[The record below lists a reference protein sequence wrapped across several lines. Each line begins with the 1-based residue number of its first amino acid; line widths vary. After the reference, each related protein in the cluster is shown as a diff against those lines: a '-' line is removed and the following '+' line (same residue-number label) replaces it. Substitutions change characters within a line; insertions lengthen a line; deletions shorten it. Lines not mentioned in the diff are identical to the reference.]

1 MKASLQLLTAWNDDL
16 SAERSIAAIM
26 KLTGKRSKP
35 GVFLALRRLVA
46 ARLLAVRKEANI
58 GLYRLEL
65 DNPLLYHGLQ
75 CLDSQTTFPQL
86 DLLLELVR
94 EIPQKAYCL
103 IVFGSYAAGT
113 QRKGSDLDLC
123 FLVPDEQ
130 TGKRIAAH
138 VDAAAL
144 RHPIN
149 IDDHYFTFN
158 DFHEMLVNGEE
169 NLGKQIYRSH
179 RILFNADIYYRIT
192 SEAHRHGFRP

>member
-1 MKASLQLLTAWNDDL
+1 MTASLQLLTAWTDDL

-26 KLTGKRSKP
+26 AATGKRSKP
-35 GVFLALRRLVA
+35 GVFLALRKLVA

-65 DNPLLYHGLQ
+65 DNPLLYHSLQ
-75 CLDSQTTFPQL
+75 YLESQATFPLL
-86 DLLLELVR
+86 DLLMGLVR

-113 QRKGSDLDLC
+113 QRTGSDLDLC

-144 RHPIN
+144 RHPMGIH
-149 IDDHYFTFN
+149 DHYVTFKE
-158 DFHEMLVNGEE
+158 FHEMLVNDEE
-169 NLGKQIYRSH
+169 NLGKQIYRRH
-179 RILFNADIYYRIT
+179 RILLNADIYYLII